1 MRVRSP
7 ASSEPLAGIRHDLV
21 EAQRSKGTLQ
31 GSLKAVTDEMEKLK
45 IRSKVESKRINELS
59 AERAILTTRL
69 RDRDEELKG
78 KAKLLDVCQVL
89 DSVLR
94 QQY

>member
-1 MRVRSP
+1 MSAGAERSRIPLCEFVALLPLSRWQESGMILLRHNVRKERYK
-7 ASSEPLAGIRHDLV
+7 EPEGGH
-21 EAQRSKGTLQ
+21 
-31 GSLKAVTDEMEKLK
+31 DEMEKLK

-78 KAKLLDVCQVL
+78 KR
-89 DSVLR
+89 S
-94 QQY
+94 Y